1 MLSQI
6 QCPKKIKEKEKRKNK
21 KEIGKKKRSADKL
34 EISRPRIYFAVVQC
48 VWDTICGSFS
58 CSSKSSTQP

>member
-21 KEIGKKKRSADKL
+21 KEIGKKNALQTS
-34 EISRPRIYFAVVQC
+34 
-48 VWDTICGSFS
+48 
-58 CSSKSSTQP
+58 